1 MPSGRLG
8 RCIIEGRTGVELYVN
23 SSGKEASV
31 TIQTQVISTTA
42 NVEQTVVVG
51 VAATVLNQDTTVTTS
66 PVGTYTSIS
75 GLNYSC
81 WQGTAGISTI
91 NGAFR
96 TPICCLASSGNFVEG
111 TYCDTG
117 AQGIRYIDPNSGNQ
131 TFSVN
136 HA

>member
-8 RCIIEGRTGVELYVN
+8 RCIIPARTGIELYVN
-23 SSGKEASV
+23 SSGSEASV

-51 VAATVLNQDTTVTTS
+51 VAATVLRQDTTVTTS

-81 WQGTAGISTI
+81 WQGSPGISTI

-96 TPICCLASSGNFVEG
+96 TPIC
-111 TYCDTG
+111 
-117 AQGIRYIDPNSGNQ
+117 
-131 TFSVN
+131 
-136 HA
+136 